1 MKTVA
6 VILARG
12 GSKGVPKKN
21 IQMVGGLPLIS
32 HTINCAKWSEIDE
45 VWVSTDSTYVKT
57 IAQNAGAKVLD
68 RPSEISGDRSPSEHA
83 LLHFADNV
91 EFDQLVFI
99 QPTSPLLSPSYVNE
113 GLNKMKNYDS
123 VFSVCREHWLPK
135 WSMDIKPLN
144 FNNEK
149 RPRRQ
154 DRPDTYT
161 ENGAFYITTRD
172 ALLKSRT
179 RVSGKI
185 GVVEMSPYES
195 FQIDTWEDL
204 NFVEKMI

>member
-12 GSKGVPKKN
+12 GSKGIPKKN
-21 IQMVGGLPLIS
+21 IQMVGGLPLVT

-45 VWVSTDSTYVKT
+45 VWVSTDSSYVKT
-57 IAQNAGAKVLD
+57 IAQNAGARVLD
-68 RPSEISGDRSPSEHA
+68 RPSDISGDKSPSEDA
-83 LLHFADNV
+83 LLHFANKVD
-91 EFDQLVFI
+91 FDQVVFI
-99 QPTSPLLSPSYVNE
+99 QPTSPLLSPSYINE

-123 VFSVCREHWLPK
+123 VFSVYKEHWLPR
-135 WSMDIKPLN
+135 WSMDIRPLN
-144 FNNEK
+144 FNNDK

-154 DRPDTYT
+154 DRPDTYV

-172 ALLKSRT
+172 ALLRNRV
-179 RVSGKI
+179 RVSGRI
-185 GVVEMSPYES
+185 GVVEMSQYES

-204 NFVEKMI
+204 NFVEKLL